1 MVEQILPRLHAVV
14 LNGLRAHAQPRLAVE
29 GAQLHLGVCR
39 HLAGDGLDLAGLDV
53 EVALKQ
59 VHRAKRAHVRLV
71 PVDGG
76 EVIRAA
82 LFEKFIDFLHTFVP
96 FLRLCRDLNQIFFEQ
111 THRVVRL
118 LGAPQ
123 PLVARILLAVDVAHA
138 GRDEALGV
146 FVHERLIDALIGD
159 VRLLDVDDKRVA
171 HDLPGGKAGHAPVDA
186 QQPRKRGIGGKV
198 AQEFPHAPLLRLRAG
213 AVLVIAAGEVVEKR
227 AHLRQVLRRDALE
240 RPVRVQALEVVDVVA
255 LPVEAAAAEA
265 HHVLRVV
272 EIVEPRAHR
281 RDLHDAE
288 ACAQVFHI
296 GVRSGEKLQRL
307 PHFAAIFC
315 EKIVCVSHI
324 LADRCGKHR
333 AETGK
338 LLAQHERAVQLERR
352 VLKIRLP
359 EHGSARRIIA
369 QARAARGKITCQARN
384 VPHRQ
389 RLERIGHAL
398 ASPSCAAA
406 CSASFALSSSKQCL
420 MI

>member
-1 MVEQILPRLHAVV
+1 MV
-14 LNGLRAHAQPRLAVE
+14 
-29 GAQLHLGVCR
+29 
-39 HLAGDGLDLAGLDV
+39 
-53 EVALKQ
+53 
-59 VHRAKRAHVRLV
+59 
-71 PVDGG
+71 
-76 EVIRAA
+76 
-82 LFEKFIDFLHTFVP
+82 
-96 FLRLCRDLNQIFFEQ
+96 
-111 THRVVRL
+111 
-118 LGAPQ
+118 
-123 PLVARILLAVDVAHA
+123 
-138 GRDEALGV
+138 
-146 FVHERLIDALIGD
+146 
-159 VRLLDVDDKRVA
+159 
-171 HDLPGGKAGHAPVDA
+171 
-186 QQPRKRGIGGKV
+186 
-198 AQEFPHAPLLRLRAG
+198 
-213 AVLVIAAGEVVEKR
+213 AAGEVVKKR

-255 LPVEAAAAEA
+255 LPVEAAAAEG

-288 ACAQVFHI
+288 ARTQVFHI
-296 GVRSGEKLQRL
+296 GARSGEKLQRL

-338 LLAQHERAVQLERR
+338 LLAQHERAVQLQRR

-359 EHGSARRIIA
+359 EHGGARRVIA
-369 QARAARGKITCQARN
+369 QARAARGKISCQARN

-389 RLERIGHAL
+389 RLEGIGHAL
-398 ASPSCAAA
+398 VSPSCAAA